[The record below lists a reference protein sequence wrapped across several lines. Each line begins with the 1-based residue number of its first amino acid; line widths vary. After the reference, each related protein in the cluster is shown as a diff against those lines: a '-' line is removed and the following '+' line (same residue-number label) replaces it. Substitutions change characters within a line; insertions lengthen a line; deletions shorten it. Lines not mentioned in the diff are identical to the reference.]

1 MEASLSRHRSVIL
14 LILTLFLG
22 APVTHAQVSVDAN
35 ARKFLLATTYMKGGQ
50 FERAIPILEDLYSD
64 DPLTN
69 AYFLRLKESYTELK
83 RYQDAI
89 DLIDHRMATGV
100 SAYLL
105 SERGALLFRME
116 DEPGAFDAWRK
127 AIQLSPTRSL
137 PYREVYRAMLSVRL
151 YDAATDILLEAR
163 DALNHEGAFRTE
175 LADLYSSNASYGL
188 AMEEYVAM
196 ILESPDQEAYVR
208 SRLTRLSQTDEM
220 FDESLP
226 IVERAVR
233 EYPLNRPIREL
244 AAWMYRE
251 AGQYDRAFETNR
263 AIDRLEREEG
273 RVLFQF
279 ALNAADAGATDYAFA
294 ALEEI
299 INVYPGSP
307 SAISAELAK
316 AALNQLVAEAE
327 GEAVFDGAGNRIP
340 APSYDAALSGYRTFI
355 QSHGDDP
362 RVPDVLWRMSQIQ
375 LNVFHELG
383 EAEALLSEIVAR
395 HPGSL
400 IADQARF
407 DIGVTF
413 LLRDDLTQARLAF
426 SRLENELRTG
436 ELAER
441 SRFELAMIAFYE
453 GHFESA
459 LAFADALDQNT
470 ATDIANDAI
479 ELKVL
484 LRENRGP
491 DSLDVPLRQFARSQ
505 LLHRQRRY
513 QEALGLLDPLLLSYS
528 SHALDDEIRFWRAS
542 NMREL
547 GRFEEAISAFTEIV
561 TESRDSYLADRS
573 LFAVGEIYERGLK
586 EPALALDA
594 YSNLLVEFPGSLL
607 APEVRA
613 RIRKIRGDH
622 V

>member
-22 APVTHAQVSVDAN
+22 VPAAHAQVSVDVN

-50 FERAIPILEDLYSD
+50 YERAIPILEDLYAD

-89 DLIDHRMATGV
+89 DLIDNRMSGGV

-105 SERGALLFRME
+105 SERGALLFRMD
-116 DEPGAFDAWRK
+116 DEPAAFEAWRQ
-127 AIQLSPTRSL
+127 AIQTAPTRSL

-151 YDAATDILLEAR
+151 YDTATDVLLEAR
-163 DALNHEGAFRTE
+163 DALNHPGAFRTE
-175 LADLYSSNASYGL
+175 LAELYSSNASYGL
-188 AMEEYVAM
+188 AMEEYVEM

-208 SRLTRLSQTDEM
+208 SRLARLSQTSEM
-220 FDESLP
+220 FDESIP
-226 IVERAVR
+226 IIERAVR
-233 EYPLNRPIREL
+233 ENPLNRPIREL
-244 AAWMYRE
+244 SAWMYRE
-251 AGQYDRAFETNR
+251 SGQYGRAFETSR

-273 RVLFQF
+273 RVLFAF
-279 ALNAADAGATDYAFA
+279 ALNAADAGATDYAFE
-294 ALEEI
+294 ALDEI
-299 INVYPGSP
+299 INSYPNSQ
-307 SAISAELAK
+307 SAVSSELAK
-316 AALNQLVAEAE
+316 AVLSQMVAEAE
-327 GEAVFDGAGNRIP
+327 GETVFDAGGHRVS
-340 APSYDAALSGYRTFI
+340 APNYEAALAGYRTFI
-355 QSHGDDP
+355 QSHNDDP
-362 RVPDVLWRMSQIQ
+362 RIPDVLWRMSQLQ
-375 LNVFHELG
+375 LNAFHELG
-383 EAEALLSEIVAR
+383 EAEALLTEIVTR
-395 HPGSL
+395 HAGTP
-400 IADQARF
+400 IAHQARF
-407 DIGVTF
+407 DIGVTY

-441 SRFELAMIAFYE
+441 SRFELARIAFYE

-459 LAFADALDQNT
+459 LAFADALDENT

-491 DSLDVPLRQFARSQ
+491 DSLDVPLTQFARSQ
-505 LLHRQRRY
+505 LLHRQRRF
-513 QEALGLLDPLLLSYS
+513 QEAFELLDPLLLSYS

-547 GRFEEAISAFTEIV
+547 GRFEESISAFNEIV
-561 TESRDSYLADRS
+561 TENSESYLADRS
-573 LFAVGEIYERGLK
+573 LFAIGEIYERGLK

-594 YSNLLVEFPGSLL
+594 YSNLLIEFPGSLL

-613 RIRKIRGDH
+613 RIRKIRGDQ